1 MMLIWMG
8 HSSSKPFF
16 FCVSLP
22 KIGAAS
28 VRRRNGRW
36 LFSYMRWIEA
46 MEILHSHHAGQDH
59 LSIFSFFP
67 LSQMNL
73 HYCHRWQWMNP
84 RKVTFVIEPVI
95 YSLCCLRRCYS
106 EWTMNL
112 AISKCVTVDW
122 QRQNG
127 HQLDVLSTLL
137 GLWEIYHVTL
147 VPRSLSTNVL
157 RCIMDSLT
165 WVFNHSEWWTWCER

>member
-1 MMLIWMG
+1 MNGTFINLAN
-8 HSSSKPFF
+8 PVFF
-16 FCVSLP
+16 GVFVP
-22 KIGAAS
+22 KIGAVS
-28 VRRRNGRW
+28 VRRRNGQG

-73 HYCHRWQWMNP
+73 HHCHRWQWMNP

-95 YSLCCLRRCYS
+95 DSLSCLRRWNCTGYS
-106 EWTMNL
+106 AWTMNL
-112 AISKCVTVDW
+112 AISKCMSMTVNGE
-122 QRQNG
+122 RQNG

-137 GLWEIYHVTL
+137 GLWEIYLVTL

-157 RCIMDSLT
+157 WI
-165 WVFNHSEWWTWCER
+165 V